1 MGRTLLCSL
10 GGAGAGLPVG
20 LAVVRMAA
28 GAQPASDT
36 APVIIFVGIFLAGTG
51 AIAGAI
57 IGDVADLLA
66 FFRRKDQA
74 RREAQDRDK
83 SGSGDAVAN
92 KTLHRTPPSLCW
104 LSTTE
109 DSIWGIRY

>member
-10 GGAGAGLPVG
+10 AGAGAGFLVG
-20 LAVVRMAA
+20 FAVVRMAA

-36 APVIIFVGIFLAGTG
+36 GPISMFVGVFLAGTG

-57 IGDVADLLA
+57 IGGVADLLE

-74 RREAQDRDK
+74 LRKARDRDK
-83 SGSGDAVAN
+83 SESGDVVA
-92 KTLHRTPPSLCW
+92 
-104 LSTTE
+104 
-109 DSIWGIRY
+109 